1 MSLYGLSDVNFPHLG
16 IEIHNLPMGV
26 EVFGFRIA
34 FYGVII
40 ALGMLLGYLVAESQA
55 KRFGQSVEKLL
66 DFAMIAIVAS
76 VIGARI
82 YYVIFHWDV
91 FADDPL
97 QVFNLRTGGLGI
109 YGGVIV
115 AFISVIIFC
124 KVKKLNLGAFA
135 DVCIPGLITGQAI
148 GRWGNFFNK
157 EAFGKYT
164 DSLFAM
170 QVEKGA
176 IDYEYRLT
184 EEALKVRFPE
194 QPQAIAN
201 ILEQVEKAVVIDGT
215 TFIQAHPTFLYESLW
230 NFGILAFMILYAK
243 KKRFDGEIIM
253 WYMVLYGVGRFW
265 IEGLRTDQL
274 FLWNTGIPVSQL
286 VSVIMILVGGSV
298 IGYHYWKLAKRTKE
312 AVTVK

>member
-26 EVFGFRIA
+26 EIFGFKIA

-40 ALGMLLGYLVAESQA
+40 ALGMLLGYLMAESQA
-55 KRFGQSVEKLL
+55 KRFGQSVEKVL

-76 VIGARI
+76 VIGARV
-82 YYVIFHWDV
+82 YYVIFHWDI
-91 FADDPL
+91 FADNPWS
-97 QVFNLRTGGLGI
+97 VFNLRTGGLAI

-115 AFISVIIFC
+115 AFSSLIIFC
-124 KVKKLNLGAFA
+124 KVKKLNLGAFS
-135 DVCIPGLITGQAI
+135 DVCIPGLVTGQAI

-176 IDYEYRLT
+176 VDYEYRLT
-184 EEALKVRFPE
+184 EEALKIRFPE
-194 QPQAIAN
+194 QPKAIAN

-215 TFIQAHPTFLYESLW
+215 SFIQAHPTFLYESLW
-230 NFGILAFMILYAK
+230 NFGILVFMLLYAK
-243 KKRFDGEIIM
+243 KKRFEGEIIM

-286 VSVIMILVGGSV
+286 VSVVMVLIGGSV
-298 IGYHYWKLAKRTKE
+298 IGYNYWKLAKAKKE
-312 AVTVK
+312 AAAAK

>member
-16 IEIHNLPMGV
+16 IELHNLPMGI
-26 EVFGFRIA
+26 EIFGFKIA
-34 FYGVII
+34 FYGAII
-40 ALGMLLGYLVAESQA
+40 AFAMVMGYLVAESQA
-55 KRFGQSVEKLL
+55 KRFEQSVEKLL
-66 DFAMIAIVAS
+66 DFAIIAIVAS

-82 YYVIFHWDV
+82 YYVIFHWET
-91 FADDPL
+91 FADHPM
-97 QVFNLRTGGLGI
+97 QVFNLRTGGLAI

-115 AFISVIIFC
+115 AFASVIIFC

-164 DSLFAM
+164 DGPFAM
-170 QVEKGA
+170 QVEKA
-176 IDYEYRLT
+176 VVDAEYRMT
-184 EEALKVRFPE
+184 EEMLHLRYPE
-194 QPQAIAN
+194 QPKAVEN
-201 ILEQVEKAVVIDGT
+201 ILEQVEKAVTIDGT

-230 NFGILAFMILYAK
+230 NFAILAFMILYAK
-243 KKRFDGEIIM
+243 RKRFDGEIIM
-253 WYMVLYGVGRFW
+253 WYMVLYGAGRFW

-286 VSVIMILVGGSV
+286 VSVLMILIGGSV
-298 IGYHYWKLAKRTKE
+298 IGYQYWKLGKKKKE
-312 AVTVK
+312 ATATK

>member
-286 VSVIMILVGGSV
+286 VSVIMILIGGSV

>member
-16 IEIHNLPMGV
+16 IELHNLPMGV
-26 EVFGFRIA
+26 EIFGFKIA
-34 FYGVII
+34 FYGAII
-40 ALGMLLGYLVAESQA
+40 AFAMVMGYLVAESQA
-55 KRFGQSVEKLL
+55 KRFEQSVEKLL
-66 DFAMIAIVAS
+66 DFAIIAIVAS

-82 YYVIFHWDV
+82 YYVIFHWET
-91 FADDPL
+91 FADHPM
-97 QVFNLRTGGLGI
+97 QVFNLRTGGLAI

-115 AFISVIIFC
+115 AFASVIIFC

-164 DSLFAM
+164 DGPFAM
-170 QVEKGA
+170 QVEKA
-176 IDYEYRLT
+176 AVEAEYRMT
-184 EEALKVRFPE
+184 EEMLHLRYPE
-194 QPQAIAN
+194 QPKAVEN
-201 ILEQVEKAVVIDGT
+201 ILEQVEKAVTIDGT

-230 NFGILAFMILYAK
+230 NFAILAFMILYAK

-253 WYMVLYGVGRFW
+253 WYMVLYGIGRFW

-286 VSVIMILVGGSV
+286 VSVLMILIGGSV
-298 IGYHYWKLAKRTKE
+298 IGYQYWKLGKKKKE
-312 AVTVK
+312 AVAAK

>member
-1 MSLYGLSDVNFPHLG
+1 MNFPHLG
-16 IEIHNLPMGV
+16 IELHNLPMGV
-26 EVFGFRIA
+26 EIFGFKIA
-34 FYGVII
+34 FYGAII
-40 ALGMLLGYLVAESQA
+40 AFAMVMGYLVAESQA
-55 KRFGQSVEKLL
+55 KRFEQSVEKLL
-66 DFAMIAIVAS
+66 DFAIIAIVAS

-82 YYVIFHWDV
+82 YYVIFHWET
-91 FADDPL
+91 FADHPM
-97 QVFNLRTGGLGI
+97 QVFNLRTGGLAI

-115 AFISVIIFC
+115 AFASVIIFC

-164 DSLFAM
+164 DGPFAM
-170 QVEKGA
+170 QVEKA
-176 IDYEYRLT
+176 AVEAEYRMT
-184 EEALKVRFPE
+184 EEMLYLRYPE
-194 QPQAIAN
+194 QPKAVEN
-201 ILEQVEKAVVIDGT
+201 ILEQVEKAVTIDGT

-230 NFGILAFMILYAK
+230 NFAILAFMILYAK

-253 WYMVLYGVGRFW
+253 WYMVLYGIGRFW

-286 VSVIMILVGGSV
+286 VSVLMILIGGSV
-298 IGYHYWKLAKRTKE
+298 IGYQYWKLGKKKKE
-312 AVTVK
+312 AVAAK

>member
-26 EVFGFRIA
+26 ELFGFRIA
-34 FYGVII
+34 FYGAII

-55 KRFGQSVEKLL
+55 KRFGISVEKVL

-76 VIGARI
+76 VIGARV
-82 YYVIFHWDV
+82 YYVIFHWDI
-91 FADDPL
+91 FADNPWS
-97 QVFNLRTGGLGI
+97 VFNLRTGGLAI

-115 AFISVIIFC
+115 AFTSLVIFC
-124 KVKKLNLGAFA
+124 KVKKLNLGAFS
-135 DVCIPGLITGQAI
+135 DVCIPGLVTGQAI

-176 IDYEYRLT
+176 VDYEYRLT
-184 EEALKVRFPE
+184 EEALKLRFPE
-194 QPQAIAN
+194 QPKAIAN

-215 TFIQAHPTFLYESLW
+215 SFIQAHPTFLYESLW
-230 NFGILAFMILYAK
+230 NFATLAFMLLYAK
-243 KKRFDGEIIM
+243 KKRFDGEMIM

-286 VSVIMILVGGSV
+286 VSVVMILIGGSV
-298 IGYHYWKLAKRTKE
+298 IGYNYWKLAKAKKE
-312 AVTVK
+312 TMTVK

>member
-1 MSLYGLSDVNFPHLG
+1 MSFYGLSDVIFPHLG

-26 EVFGFRIA
+26 EIFGFKIA

-40 ALGMLLGYLVAESQA
+40 AIGMLAGYLVAESQA
-55 KRFGQSVEKLL
+55 KRFGLSVEKLL

-76 VIGARI
+76 VIGARA
-82 YYVIFHWDV
+82 YYVIFHWDT
-91 FADDPL
+91 FADNPWSVL
-97 QVFNLRTGGLGI
+97 NLRTGGLAI

-115 AFISVIIFC
+115 AILTAVIFC
-124 KVKKLNLGAFA
+124 KVKKLDLGLFT
-135 DVCIPGLITGQAI
+135 DVGITGLVTGQAI

-176 IDYEYRLT
+176 VDYEYRLT
-184 EEALKVRFPE
+184 EEALKLRFPE
-194 QPQAIAN
+194 QPGAVAN

-230 NFGILAFMILYAK
+230 NFATLAFMILYAK
-243 KKRFDGEIIM
+243 KKRFDGEIMM

-286 VSVIMILVGGSV
+286 VSVVMILIGGSV
-298 IGYHYWKLAKRTKE
+298 IGYNYWKLAKEKKE
-312 AVTVK
+312 AAATK

>member
-16 IEIHNLPMGV
+16 IELHNLPMGV
-26 EVFGFRIA
+26 EIFGFKIA
-34 FYGVII
+34 FYGAII
-40 ALGMLLGYLVAESQA
+40 AFAMVMGYLVAESQA
-55 KRFGQSVEKLL
+55 KRFEQSVEKLL
-66 DFAMIAIVAS
+66 DFAIIAIVAS

-82 YYVIFHWDV
+82 YYVIFHWET
-91 FADDPL
+91 FADHPM
-97 QVFNLRTGGLGI
+97 QVFNLRTGGLAI

-115 AFISVIIFC
+115 AFASVIIFC

-164 DSLFAM
+164 DGPFAM
-170 QVEKGA
+170 QVEKA
-176 IDYEYRLT
+176 AVEAEYRMT
-184 EEALKVRFPE
+184 EEMLYLRYPE
-194 QPQAIAN
+194 QPKAVEN
-201 ILEQVEKAVVIDGT
+201 ILEQVEKAVTIDGT

-230 NFGILAFMILYAK
+230 NFAILAFMILYAK

-253 WYMVLYGVGRFW
+253 WYMVLYGIGRFW

-286 VSVIMILVGGSV
+286 VSVLMILIGGSV
-298 IGYHYWKLAKRTKE
+298 IGYQYWKLGKKKKE
-312 AVTVK
+312 AVAAK

>member
-26 EVFGFRIA
+26 EIFGFKIA

-40 ALGMLLGYLVAESQA
+40 ALGMLLGYLMAESQA
-55 KRFGQSVEKLL
+55 KRFGQSVEKVL

-76 VIGARI
+76 VIGARV
-82 YYVIFHWDV
+82 YYVIFHWDI
-91 FADDPL
+91 FADNPWS
-97 QVFNLRTGGLGI
+97 VFNLRTGGLAI

-115 AFISVIIFC
+115 AFSSLIIFC
-124 KVKKLNLGAFA
+124 KVKKLNLGAFS
-135 DVCIPGLITGQAI
+135 DVCIPGLVTGQAI

-176 IDYEYRLT
+176 VDYEYRLT
-184 EEALKVRFPE
+184 EEALKIRFPE
-194 QPQAIAN
+194 QPKAIAN

-215 TFIQAHPTFLYESLW
+215 SFIQAHPTFLYESLW
-230 NFGILAFMILYAK
+230 NFGILVFMLLYAK
-243 KKRFDGEIIM
+243 KKRFDGEIMM

-286 VSVIMILVGGSV
+286 VSVVMVLIGGSV
-298 IGYHYWKLAKRTKE
+298 IGYNYWKLAKAKKE
-312 AVTVK
+312 AAAAK

>member
-16 IEIHNLPMGV
+16 IELHNLPMGI
-26 EVFGFRIA
+26 EIFGLKIA
-34 FYGVII
+34 FYGAII
-40 ALGMLLGYLVAESQA
+40 AFAMVMGYLVAESQA
-55 KRFGQSVEKLL
+55 KRFEQSVEKLL
-66 DFAMIAIVAS
+66 DFAIIAIVAS

-82 YYVIFHWDV
+82 YYVIFHWET
-91 FADDPL
+91 FADHPM
-97 QVFNLRTGGLGI
+97 QVFNLRTGGLAI

-115 AFISVIIFC
+115 AFASVIIFC

-164 DSLFAM
+164 DGPFAM
-170 QVEKGA
+170 QVEKA
-176 IDYEYRLT
+176 VVDAEYRMT
-184 EEALKVRFPE
+184 EEMLHLRYPE
-194 QPQAIAN
+194 QPKAVEN
-201 ILEQVEKAVVIDGT
+201 ILEQVEKAVTIDGT

-230 NFGILAFMILYAK
+230 NFAILAFMILYAK
-243 KKRFDGEIIM
+243 RKRFDGEIIM
-253 WYMVLYGVGRFW
+253 WYMVLYGIGRFW

-286 VSVIMILVGGSV
+286 VSVLMILIGGSI
-298 IGYHYWKLAKRTKE
+298 IGYQYWKLGKKKKE
-312 AVTVK
+312 ATATK

>member
-1 MSLYGLSDVNFPHLG
+1 MYGLSDVNFPHLG

-26 EVFGFRIA
+26 EIFGFKIA

-55 KRFGQSVEKLL
+55 KRFEISVEKVL

-82 YYVIFHWDV
+82 YYVIFHWDI
-91 FADDPL
+91 FADNPWS
-97 QVFNLRTGGLGI
+97 VFNLRTGGLAI

-115 AFISVIIFC
+115 AFTTLVIFC

-135 DVCIPGLITGQAI
+135 DVCIPGLVTGQAI

-176 IDYEYRLT
+176 VDYEYRLT
-184 EEALKVRFPE
+184 EEALKLRFPE
-194 QPQAIAN
+194 QPNAIAN

-215 TFIQAHPTFLYESLW
+215 SFIQAHPTFLYESLW
-230 NFGILAFMILYAK
+230 NFATLAFMLLYAK
-243 KKRFDGEIIM
+243 KKRFDGELIM

-286 VSVIMILVGGSV
+286 VSVIMILIGGSV

>member
-26 EVFGFRIA
+26 EIFGFRIA

-55 KRFGQSVEKLL
+55 KRFGISVEKVL

-76 VIGARI
+76 VIGARV
-82 YYVIFHWDV
+82 YYVIFHWDI
-91 FADDPL
+91 FADNPWS
-97 QVFNLRTGGLGI
+97 VFNLRTGGLAI

-115 AFISVIIFC
+115 AFTSLVVFC
-124 KVKKLNLGAFA
+124 KVKKMNLGAFS
-135 DVCIPGLITGQAI
+135 DVCIPGLVTGQAI

-164 DSLFAM
+164 DGLLAM

-176 IDYEYRLT
+176 VDYEYRLT
-184 EEALKVRFPE
+184 EEALKLRFPE
-194 QPQAIAN
+194 QPKAIAN

-230 NFGILAFMILYAK
+230 NFATLVFMLLYAK
-243 KKRFDGEIIM
+243 KKRFDGELIM

-286 VSVIMILVGGSV
+286 VSVVMILIGGSV
-298 IGYHYWKLAKRTKE
+298 IGYNYWKLAKRTKE
-312 AVTVK
+312 VVTGK

>member
-26 EVFGFRIA
+26 EIFGFRIA

-55 KRFGQSVEKLL
+55 KRFEISVEKVL

-76 VIGARI
+76 VIGARV
-82 YYVIFHWDV
+82 YYVIFHWDI
-91 FADDPL
+91 FADNPWS
-97 QVFNLRTGGLGI
+97 VFNLRTGGLAI

-115 AFISVIIFC
+115 AFTSLVVFC
-124 KVKKLNLGAFA
+124 KVKKMNLGAFS
-135 DVCIPGLITGQAI
+135 DVCIPGLVTGQAI

-164 DSLFAM
+164 DGLLAM

-176 IDYEYRLT
+176 VDYEYRLT
-184 EEALKVRFPE
+184 EEALKLRFPE
-194 QPQAIAN
+194 QPKAIAN

-230 NFGILAFMILYAK
+230 NFATLVFMLLYAK
-243 KKRFDGEIIM
+243 KKRFDGELIM
-253 WYMVLYGVGRFW
+253 WYMMLYGVGRFW

-286 VSVIMILVGGSV
+286 VSVVMILIGGSV
-298 IGYHYWKLAKRTKE
+298 IGYNYWKLAKRTKE
-312 AVTVK
+312 VVTGK

>member
-16 IEIHNLPMGV
+16 IELHNLPMGA
-26 EVFGFRIA
+26 EIFGFKIA
-34 FYGVII
+34 FYGAII
-40 ALGMLLGYLVAESQA
+40 AFAMVMGYLVAESQA
-55 KRFGQSVEKLL
+55 KRFEQSVEKLL
-66 DFAMIAIVAS
+66 DFAIIAIVAS

-82 YYVIFHWDV
+82 YYVIFHWET
-91 FADDPL
+91 FADHPM
-97 QVFNLRTGGLGI
+97 QVFNLRTGGLAI

-115 AFISVIIFC
+115 AFASVIIFC

-164 DSLFAM
+164 DGPFAM
-170 QVEKGA
+170 QVEKA
-176 IDYEYRLT
+176 VVDAEYRMT
-184 EEALKVRFPE
+184 EEMLHLRYPE
-194 QPQAIAN
+194 QPKAVEN
-201 ILEQVEKAVVIDGT
+201 ILEQVEKAVTIDGT
-215 TFIQAHPTFLYESLW
+215 TFIQVHPTFLYESLW
-230 NFGILAFMILYAK
+230 NFAILAFMILYAK

-253 WYMVLYGVGRFW
+253 WYMVLYGIGRFW

-286 VSVIMILVGGSV
+286 VSVLMILIGGSV
-298 IGYHYWKLAKRTKE
+298 IGYQYWKLGKKKKE
-312 AVTVK
+312 AVAAK

>member
-124 KVKKLNLGAFA
+124 KVKKLNLGASA
-135 DVCIPGLITGQAI
+135 GVCIPGLITGQAI

-286 VSVIMILVGGSV
+286 VSVIMILIGGSV

>member
-26 EVFGFRIA
+26 EIFGFKIA

-76 VIGARI
+76 VIGARA
-82 YYVIFHWDV
+82 YYVIFHWDI
-91 FADDPL
+91 FADNPL
-97 QVFNLRTGGLGI
+97 SIFNLRTGGLAI

-115 AFISVIIFC
+115 AFASVVIFC

-157 EAFGKYT
+157 EAFGKYA
-164 DSLFAM
+164 DGLFAM

-176 IDYEYRLT
+176 IDYEYRLS
-184 EEALKVRFPE
+184 EEALKLRFPE

-243 KKRFDGEIIM
+243 NKRFEGEIIM

-286 VSVIMILVGGSV
+286 VSVVMILLGGSV
-298 IGYHYWKLAKRTKE
+298 IGYNYWKLAKEKKAAATAK
-312 AVTVK
+312 